1 MLVAERHQ
9 QIVELVNKRKS
20 IRVSELSRIFSVTE
34 ETIRRDL
41 EKLEGESKLNRSHG
55 GALRKENTERNE
67 IPYFEREVINTN
79 EKKEIAL
86 MAAKQIKSGDKV
98 ILDASSTAWYMSKV
112 LKNIPITVVTNS
124 IKVAMELSTK
134 QQITVISI
142 GGTLLSKSLSFVGPL
157 AESSMNNYHVNK
169 AFISCQSFHVDFGI
183 SDSNELQARVKQ
195 NMIECAEEVYIMV
208 DHTKIGQQSFAYI
221 NKTNVIDKVITDSKI
236 SNTHLKQIEESS
248 LQLIKGNGDC
258 DLQTLKII

>member
-9 QIVELVNKRKS
+9 KIVELVNERKS

-41 EKLEGESKLNRSHG
+41 ERLERESKLNRSHG
-55 GALRKENTERNE
+55 GALKKESEEQNE
-67 IPYFEREVINTN
+67 IPYFEREIINTN

-86 MAAKQIKSGDKV
+86 LAAKQIKPGDKV

-112 LKNIPITVVTNS
+112 LKDMPITVVTNS

-157 AESSMNNYHVNK
+157 AESSLNNYHVNK
-169 AFISCQSFHVDFGI
+169 AFISCQSFHLDYGI

-208 DHTKIGQQSFAYI
+208 DHTKIEQQSFAYI
-221 NKTNVIDKVITDSKI
+221 NNTSVIDKVITDSKI
-236 SNTHLKQIEESS
+236 SHTHLKQIEESS
-248 LQLIKGNGDC
+248 LHLIKGNGEC
-258 DLQTLKII
+258 DLETLKSI

>member
-9 QIVELVNKRKS
+9 HIVELVNERKS

-41 EKLEGESKLNRSHG
+41 EKLERESKLSRSHG
-55 GALRKENTERNE
+55 GALRIANIEQNE
-67 IPYFEREVINTN
+67 IPYFEREIININ

-86 MAAKQIKSGDKV
+86 LAAKQIEAGDKV
-98 ILDASSTAWYMSKV
+98 ILDASSTAWYMAKV
-112 LKNIPITVVTNS
+112 LKDMPVTIVTNS

-134 QQITVISI
+134 KQITVISI

-157 AESSMNNYHVNK
+157 AETSLSNYHVDK
-169 AFISCQSFHVDFGI
+169 AFISCHSLHLDYGI

-195 NMIECAEEVYIMV
+195 KMIECAKEIYIMV

-221 NKTNVIDKVITDSKI
+221 NSTNVIDKVITDSKI
-236 SNTHLKQIEESS
+236 NNSHSKQIEESS
-248 LQLIKGNGDC
+248 LHLIKGNGESN
-258 DLQTLKII
+258 L